1 MAKLSEIRLIILM
14 RTDLASLNPGKAI
27 AQGSHAAHAAVFHAK
42 ASKDENLHDMVKEWE
57 HQSSDKSFGTCIVL
71 GVKEFQMRQAVDI
84 ALELGIHAGIVRDDT
99 YPLQDGETLHLIPLD
114 TCAYIFGRKDD
125 TALATQGLELYP

>member
-42 ASKDENLHDMVKEWE
+42 ASKGKPP
-57 HQSSDKSFGTCIVL
+57 
-71 GVKEFQMRQAVDI
+71 
-84 ALELGIHAGIVRDDT
+84 HA
-99 YPLQDGETLHLIPLD
+99 
-114 TCAYIFGRKDD
+114 
-125 TALATQGLELYP
+125 